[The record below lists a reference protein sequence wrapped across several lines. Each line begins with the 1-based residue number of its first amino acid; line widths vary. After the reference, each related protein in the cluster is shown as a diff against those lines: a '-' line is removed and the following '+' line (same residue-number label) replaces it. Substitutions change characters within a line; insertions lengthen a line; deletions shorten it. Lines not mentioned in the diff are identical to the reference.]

1 MHGMQAYRRVPL
13 EDRLS
18 ESLFPIVE
26 DEALAFIERARADHP
41 ACRVLVHCVLG
52 KSRSASA
59 VVAYLVRH
67 RGMTL
72 RQAYLHVLEQRKAVV
87 VVRPN
92 RSFVAQ
98 LMAWEVTTT
107 MTTTTSVES
116 TLSWDDVDT
125 GCADFR
131 AWLADASLKTP
142 LSGSRSKKGGVM
154 ARIVCVCVCVCAR
167 ARVCVCV
174 CVRVC
179 VRWCVCLTR

>member
-1 MHGMQAYRRVPL
+1 MQAYKRVPL

-26 DEALAFIERARADHP
+26 DEALAFIEGARADHP

-98 LMAWEVTTT
+98 LMAWEVAMTTT
-107 MTTTTSVES
+107 MTTGAAES

-142 LSGSRSKKGGVM
+142 LSGSRSKKGVVSCV
-154 ARIVCVCVCVCAR
+154 VCRVRWCVCVCACV
-167 ARVCVCV
+167 RVCVCV
-174 CVRVC
+174 C
-179 VRWCVCLTR
+179 LTW